1 MAYEKRTQHLLSQ
14 SGFLFRLLQHVAVA
28 LGLVV
33 LSIALGAAG
42 YHFLEGLNWIDS
54 VYNATMILT
63 GMGPVNTLHH
73 DISKIFASCYA
84 VFGGIVILAI
94 TGIIL
99 APLAHRLLHLFHLK
113 EDE

>member
-1 MAYEKRTQHLLSQ
+1 MAYEKHNQHLLSQ
-14 SGFLFRLLQHVAVA
+14 RGFFVRLLQHLAVA

-42 YHFLEGLNWIDS
+42 YHFLEGLNWIDAI
-54 VYNATMILT
+54 YNATMILT
-63 GMGPVNTLHH
+63 GMGPVSPLQR
-73 DISKIFASCYA
+73 DVSKIFASCYA

-113 EDE
+113 ENE